1 MASSSGTIADLIG
14 YRPAQREAGPA
25 RHRGPRSMS
34 AFGGEFRLIIYV
46 NKVSYAEHIALVKGD
61 PAAGG
66 PVLVR
71 MHALNVLDD
80 VLPA

>member
-1 MASSSGTIADLIG
+1 
-14 YRPAQREAGPA
+14 
-25 RHRGPRSMS
+25 MS